1 MKFFWA
7 GQDEHLQELD
17 EEVEIQEELPEESGQ
32 LALDIIENDDAIMVI
47 SPIAGIDLHDIDVS
61 YDKGVLVIQGT
72 RKKPEM
78 YFWDM
83 IVRNSECYWGKFSR
97 NIILP
102 DNLNADSIDA
112 TMENNLLMI
121 RIEKTQYEPK
131 SNIKINRTKF

>member
-7 GQDEHLQELD
+7 GEQEHLQELD
-17 EEVEIQEELPEESGQ
+17 EEVEFQEELPEESGQ
-32 LALDIIENDDAIMVI
+32 LALDIIENEDAIMVI

-61 YDKGVLVIQGT
+61 YDKWVLVIQGT

-78 YFWDM
+78 YFGDVL
-83 IVRNSECYWGKFSR
+83 VRNSECYWGKFSR

-121 RIEKTQYEPK
+121 RIEKNQYEPK
-131 SNIKINRTKF
+131 SHIKINRTKF

>member
-7 GQDEHLQELD
+7 GQQEHIQELD
-17 EEVEIQEELPEESGQ
+17 EEVEIPEEISEESWQ

-47 SPIAGIDLHDIDVS
+47 SPIAWIDLDEIDVS
-61 YDKGVLVIQGT
+61 YDKWVLVIQWT

-78 YFWDM
+78 FFWDIM
-83 IVRNSECYWGKFSR
+83 IRNSECYWWKFSR

-102 DNLNADSIDA
+102 DNLNADSIEA

-131 SNIKINRTKF
+131 NHIKINRTKF

>member
-7 GQDEHLQELD
+7 GQQEHIQELD
-17 EEVEIQEELPEESGQ
+17 EEVEVPEEISEESWQ

-47 SPIAGIDLHDIDVS
+47 SPIAWIDLDEIDVS
-61 YDKGVLVIQGT
+61 YDKWVLVIQWT

-78 YFWDM
+78 FFWDIM
-83 IVRNSECYWGKFSR
+83 IRNSECYWWKFSR

-102 DNLNADSIDA
+102 DNLNADSIEA

-131 SNIKINRTKF
+131 NHIKINRTKF